1 MDTWNEYLCSK
12 PDIHMVCP
20 GDSGGPM
27 ICNGF
32 LYGIASHGY
41 NFKEE
46 NKDIDCGSPDIQ
58 TRHLFLYTYRKWIAD
73 ITNKGNTIIPHYKS
87 YITTIM
93 LVLYIVNVK

>member
-1 MDTWNEYLCSK
+1 METWNEYLCSK

-27 ICNGF
+27 ICNGS

-41 NFKEE
+41 NFKEKNE
-46 NKDIDCGSPDIQ
+46 EIECGSADIQ
-58 TRHLFLYTYRKWIAD
+58 TRHLFLYSYRKWIAD
-73 ITNKGNTIIPHYKS
+73 ITNIGNTLIPHYKL

-93 LVLYIVNVK
+93 LVLYIINVW